1 VESVVISIPC
11 NGDQTK
17 KDELGRHVARM
28 ENNRKPYRVL
38 VWKPEGKGDF
48 GNQRFKGDDNI

>member
-1 VESVVISIPC
+1 MISIPC